1 MAITAIREFLHKESA
16 SGLLI
21 IMAAVLAMLA
31 ENSPLKFLYD
41 ALLETPLGIRIGAL
55 AIEKPLL
62 LWINDGLMAVFFFL
76 VGLEIKREVLD
87 GELSEPSRVALPA
100 IAAIGGM
107 VVPAAFYIYFNHG
120 DPAAM
125 TGWAIPMATDIAF
138 ALGILSLLGSRV
150 PVALKVFLLTLAII
164 DDLGAIIII
173 ALFYSSDIST
183 LSLAVAAAMVI
194 ILFLMNRFGVNKVA
208 PFILVGVVLWIS
220 VLKSGVHAT
229 LAGVLLAFFI
239 PLNRNE
245 AREASPLRHLEHT
258 LHPYVAF
265 LIMPVFAF
273 ANAGV
278 PIAGLSMDALT
289 HPVPLG
295 IMTGLFFGKQIG
307 VFGFAWLSVILRIGR
322 LPEGVNW
329 LQLYGVSALCG
340 IGFTM
345 SLFISSLAAEQAG
358 TDLIAMYR
366 IGILQG
372 TLLSAVTGYLI
383 LAWALRKKAA

>member
-1 MAITAIREFLHKESA
+1 MQLNAIREFLQKESA

-21 IMAAVLAMLA
+21 ISAAVLAMIA
-31 ENSPLKFLYD
+31 ENTPLKTLYD
-41 ALLETPLGIRIGAL
+41 ALLGTPVGIRFGVL
-55 AIEKPLL
+55 AIDKPLL

-87 GELSEPSRVALPA
+87 GELSDPSRIALPA
-100 IAAIGGM
+100 VAAIGGM
-107 VVPAAFYIYFNHG
+107 VVPAAFFVYFNHG

-138 ALGILSLLGSRV
+138 ALAILSLLGSRV

-173 ALFYSSDIST
+173 ALFYSTDIST
-183 LSLAVAAAMVI
+183 LSLAISTVTIAV
-194 ILFLMNRFGVNKVA
+194 LFVMNRFGVSKIA
-208 PFILVGVVLWIS
+208 PYILVGVILWIA

-239 PLNRNE
+239 PLNRGSEEHN
-245 AREASPLRHLEHT
+245 SPLRQLEHM

-265 LIMPVFAF
+265 MIMPLFAF
-273 ANAGV
+273 ANAG
-278 PIAGLSMDALT
+278 ISMSGLSTDLLLG
-289 HPVPLG
+289 PVPVG
-295 IMTGLFFGKQIG
+295 IMTGLFLGKQIG
-307 VFGFAWLSVILRIGR
+307 VFGFAWLAAMLRIGR
-322 LPEGVNW
+322 LPEDVNW
-329 LQLYGVSALCG
+329 LQLFGVSALCG

-358 TDLIAMYR
+358 TELITQHR
-366 IGILQG
+366 LGIIGG
-372 TLLSAVTGYLI
+372 SLLSAVTGYLI
-383 LAWALRKKAA
+383 LSYALRHRKA